1 MKAIIEYSNL
11 KEVEKKKI
19 DVSVTTRVSH
29 QYIQFCFIV
38 YLIIFICIPNFVA
51 VPLGIS
57 FSAFIYFI
65 KYIIDKKQ
73 KEQFS
78 FLPEPDKNYIDIPY
92 KSKLQAIDF
101 KITCHPES
109 NPVRIMQ
116 NESNRLYVF
125 SNTSDSLIN
134 KIL

>member
-19 DVSVTTRVSH
+19 DVSVTKVSH

-38 YLIIFICIPNFVA
+38 YLIIFICIPNFVG

-101 KITCHPES
+101 KITCHPEC

>member
-19 DVSVTTRVSH
+19 DVSVTARVSH

>member
-19 DVSVTTRVSH
+19 DVSVTKVPH
-29 QYIQFCFIV
+29 HYIQFCFIV
-38 YLIIFICIPNFVA
+38 YLIIFICIPNFVG

-57 FSAFIYFI
+57 LSAFIYFI

-125 SNTSDSLIN
+125 SNSSDSLIN